1 MHSAK
6 TSLILLAF
14 AILVLSGCSL
24 SSDPIGLEGFTMG
37 TTYQVKYIPRPK
49 GRGPENIKVGIDSV
63 LREVNRQMSTY
74 LPDSEISKFN
84 RSESLEPIPV
94 SEEFHYVVS
103 RSLFW
108 TEKTRGAFDV
118 TVFPLLFLWGFG
130 PGGKG
135 LPKTFPDSSAIFKRL
150 SHVGSRKLVVQGN
163 SLRKLDE
170 FISID
175 LNAIAKGFGVDA
187 VYKYLISNEISNLMI
202 EIGGEVRTKGRN
214 PLSKLWTIAIE
225 RPTLSGEVGEEFDW
239 VLDLDNEAMATSG
252 DYRNYFEIDGLIY
265 SHEIDPRTGYPSK
278 TGVASA
284 TVTAPN
290 CTDADAIATALMVMN
305 VSEGI
310 KLIEALPDIDAFLLF
325 RNSSNQLT
333 SYQSSGMNV
342 RTIDKNA
349 LLEH

>member
-1 MHSAK
+1 
-6 TSLILLAF
+6 
-14 AILVLSGCSL
+14 
-24 SSDPIGLEGFTMG
+24 MG

-225 RPTLSGEVGEEFDW
+225 RPTLSGEVGEEFNW
-239 VLDLDNEAMATSG
+239 RQTSYNG
-252 DYRNYFEIDGLIY
+252 NFRKQFAGPGFKYDKVNDVFV
-265 SHEIDPRTGYPSK
+265 SQQP
-278 TGVASA
+278 
-284 TVTAPN
+284 
-290 CTDADAIATALMVMN
+290 
-305 VSEGI
+305 SEGDVVYASWT
-310 KLIEALPDIDAFLLF
+310 LDSNYDWHQPTAHPDDGK
-325 RNSSNQLT
+325 
-333 SYQSSGMNV
+333 SYGWNEDTKSWKINELDG
-342 RTIDKNA
+342 KG
-349 LLEH
+349 